1 MDWKLLEEYK
11 GRRGECDIHEPKRSR
26 RYFFI
31 WRSVTR
37 RESAERSRRDI
48 VYIQRTPDS
57 SAVRRGGGNEAEKAE
72 DGRDP
77 RESPIFVGCKIG
89 NSYRAAGGK
98 LYDETL
104 TDRRC
109 KLEHLTSAR
118 KHPRALMSG
127 SSNADLLRS
136 PSRSCTAIY

>member
-37 RESAERSRRDI
+37 RESVERSRRDI
-48 VYIQRTPDS
+48 VYIQWVS
-57 SAVRRGGGNEAEKAE
+57 SVVRKKNGGEKAK

-127 SSNADLLRS
+127 SSNADLL
-136 PSRSCTAIY
+136 

>member
-57 SAVRRGGGNEAEKAE
+57 SAVKRGKTKQRRQRMAEIRGN
-72 DGRDP
+72 P
-77 RESPIFVGCKIG
+77 RYSSVAKSEILIAPPVENF
-89 NSYRAAGGK
+89 
-98 LYDETL
+98 T
-104 TDRRC
+104 TRR
-109 KLEHLTSAR
+109 
-118 KHPRALMSG
+118 
-127 SSNADLLRS
+127 
-136 PSRSCTAIY
+136 